1 MTRTPSPAPAKK
13 ANQNSGLAARRGA
26 VGLISAVLRDGRT
39 LNDCF
44 AEGVDGAGRAA
55 ALADL
60 DQRDRAFARQIAAT
74 TLRRLGQI
82 DAVLGHCLA
91 RPLPKSAAFIVDV
104 LRTGVAQLLF
114 LQTPAHAAVDSSV
127 RLAEK
132 QPGAFKGLVN
142 GVLRRIS
149 READALTA
157 AYDQPTLNTPD
168 WLRASWRNAYGDDV
182 TNAVA
187 RAHLD
192 DPPLDLSV
200 REAKDAP
207 HWAERLEASILATG
221 TLRRRSGGR
230 IEDLPGFAEGAW
242 WVQDVAAALP
252 ARILMSSLRDA
263 GTGRAS
269 VLDLCAAPGGKTAQ
283 LAAAGFDV
291 TAVDISQTRL
301 SRVRAN
307 LDRLGLTANLVAADA
322 TAFQPG
328 QTFDGIL
335 VDAPCSTTGTLRR
348 RPDVAHLKHPRD
360 LAGLTKLQS
369 RLLNAAS
376 GLLSPGGTLVYAV
389 CSLQPEEGEGQIERL
404 LQDPNGGLRRHPIA
418 PGEIGG
424 LAECLS
430 TKGDLRTLPCY
441 LSGEG
446 GMDGFYAARLVKAV
460 S

>member
-1 MTRTPSPAPAKK
+1 M
-13 ANQNSGLAARRGA
+13 GLAARQGA
-26 VGLISAVLRDGRT
+26 VGLVTAVLRDRT
-39 LNDCF
+39 PLNDCF
-44 AEGVDGAGRAA
+44 AEGVKGAGRAA
-55 ALADL
+55 ALVAL

-82 DAVLGHCLA
+82 DAILGHCLK
-91 RPLPKSAAFIVDV
+91 RPLPTAAAFIVDV

-127 RLAEK
+127 RLADK

-142 GVLRRIS
+142 GVLRRIT

-157 AYDQPTLNTPD
+157 AYHEPILNTPD
-168 WLRASWRNAYGDDV
+168 WLRKSWRSAYGDDV
-182 TNAVA
+182 TNAIA
-187 RAHLD
+187 RAHLA

-200 REAKDAP
+200 KDAKAAP
-207 HWAERLEASILATG
+207 RWAERLEANVLPTG
-221 TLRRRSGGR
+221 TLRRKMGGR
-230 IEDLPGFAEGAW
+230 IEDMPGFAEGAW
-242 WVQDVAAALP
+242 WVQDVAATLP
-252 ARILMSSLRDA
+252 ARILMTGLQAA
-263 GTGRAS
+263 GKGRAH

-301 SRVRAN
+301 ARVRAN
-307 LDRLGLTANLVAADA
+307 LDRLGLAASLVTADA
-322 TAFQPG
+322 AAFQPG

-348 RPDVAHLKHPRD
+348 RPDVAHLKHPGD
-360 LAGLTKLQS
+360 LAGLTKLQH

-376 GLLSPGGTLVYAV
+376 GLLAPGGLLVYAV
-389 CSLQPEEGEGQIERL
+389 CSLQPEEGESQIERL
-404 LQDPNGGLRRHPIA
+404 LHDRDGGLRRDPVT

-430 TKGDLRTLPCY
+430 ATGDLRTLPCH
-441 LSGEG
+441 LSDEG
-446 GMDGFYAARLVKAV
+446 GMDGFYAARLVKSV
-460 S
+460 